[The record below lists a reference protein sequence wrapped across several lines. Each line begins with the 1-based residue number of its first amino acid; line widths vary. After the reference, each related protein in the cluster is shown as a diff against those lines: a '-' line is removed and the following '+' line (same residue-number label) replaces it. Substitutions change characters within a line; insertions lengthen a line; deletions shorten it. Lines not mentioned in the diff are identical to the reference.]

1 MTRGAA
7 KDGVAGRVR
16 AAALAMP
23 GAWEDSPWD
32 GDTVAKVGDK
42 IFAFLGA
49 DSVGV
54 KSARSRSEADEW
66 LLRYPDDASVMAY
79 IGRHGWNTLRTTGA
93 IDEDELLEAIETSY
107 EIVVSGLPRSRRPH
121 ADGRGEVLPRHDTP
135 TGRDRFEAGRPE

>member
-1 MTRGAA
+1 MTRGVGQGEVAA
-7 KDGVAGRVR
+7 RLR
-16 AAALAMP
+16 AAALALP

-42 IFAFLGA
+42 IFAFLGGE
-49 DSVGV
+49 SIGV

-135 TGRDRFEAGRPE
+135 TGRDRFEAGRPG

>member
-1 MTRGAA
+1 MTRDEAKGSVAA
-7 KDGVAGRVR
+7 RLR
-16 AAALAMP
+16 TAALALP

-42 IFAFLGA
+42 IFAFLGRE
-49 DSVGV
+49 SVGV

-66 LLRYPDDASVMAY
+66 LFRYPDDASVMAY

-107 EIVVSGLPRSRRPH
+107 EIVVAGLPRSRRPEP
-121 ADGRGEVLPRHDTP
+121 AD
-135 TGRDRFEAGRPE
+135 

>member
-42 IFAFLGA
+42 IFAFRGA

-121 ADGRGEVLPRHDTP
+121 PDDRGEVLPRHATP